1 MFSDFLKLYLKNG
14 SDFMGATILNKL
26 KTSTSFGKDIKNAY
40 ICCVSAQKLIPL
52 CSTLYV
58 E

>member
-1 MFSDFLKLYLKNG
+1 MFSNFLKVFLKNG

-26 KTSTSFGKDIKNAY
+26 KTSTSFGKDTKNAY
-40 ICCVSAQKLIPL
+40 ICCVSGKKLIPL